1 MLKRTLFNLWA
12 WGFSVVSLCLGVLA
26 ILPALANAQGVS
38 ISADNSSPDA
48 SSILELKST
57 SKGMLIPRMT
67 TAERDAIVA
76 PADGLLIYN
85 TTTGTFNFYQTG
97 WQVIGAVGASEAS
110 GASGGN
116 CCSSVDAGSSITTI
130 STTDV
135 VIAGMTLTPGAG
147 TYAVNFNSQCIVPE
161 AAATTGFSTVIATS
175 DLSLI
180 YADIMALSITNS
192 SHAATF
198 GLGETITAG
207 VYSVT
212 AAVAI
217 TGELTL
223 NGGGNPNSV
232 FVIRSGGAIN
242 SGAGANVTLTN
253 GASPEN
259 IHWVAN
265 GAIGM
270 GAGTTLSGNL
280 ISNGFAVAI
289 GASSNVTGRML
300 TSAGALACSGVL
312 ILPTLPSSNI
322 DFRSLI
328 DLIAFTGLGGI
339 ANAGVAC
346 VYTGDIASGAGAIT
360 NFATATVNGTIFQPG
375 STTEVTPVNHEATFS
390 LYKNGV
396 LIPNSSRTRTYL
408 STPSDVYLHSVIAV
422 AAGETIEVRWKVDE
436 QVSDTGGQ
444 VSVGNRILSLA
455 KAQ

>member
-161 AAATTGFSTVIATS
+161 AAATTGFSTVIA
-175 DLSLI
+175 I
-180 YADIMALSITNS
+180 
-192 SHAATF
+192 
-198 GLGETITAG
+198 
-207 VYSVT
+207 
-212 AAVAI
+212 
-217 TGELTL
+217 
-223 NGGGNPNSV
+223 
-232 FVIRSGGAIN
+232 
-242 SGAGANVTLTN
+242 
-253 GASPEN
+253 
-259 IHWVAN
+259 
-265 GAIGM
+265 
-270 GAGTTLSGNL
+270 
-280 ISNGFAVAI
+280 
-289 GASSNVTGRML
+289 
-300 TSAGALACSGVL
+300 
-312 ILPTLPSSNI
+312 
-322 DFRSLI
+322 
-328 DLIAFTGLGGI
+328 
-339 ANAGVAC
+339 
-346 VYTGDIASGAGAIT
+346 
-360 NFATATVNGTIFQPG
+360 
-375 STTEVTPVNHEATFS
+375 
-390 LYKNGV
+390 
-396 LIPNSSRTRTYL
+396 
-408 STPSDVYLHSVIAV
+408 
-422 AAGETIEVRWKVDE
+422 
-436 QVSDTGGQ
+436 
-444 VSVGNRILSLA
+444 
-455 KAQ
+455 